1 MTKKI
6 LLVGAGKIGE
16 AIAILLKGVHDYEL
30 LVADRSEA
38 ALARLQQQTGAKT
51 LVLDVYD
58 AEAFETAARGKFA
71 LISASP
77 FFLTEQIATMARKV
91 GAHYLDLTE
100 DVNATEL
107 VSNLA
112 KNAPTAFIP
121 QCGLAPGYISIVTN
135 DLANKFDS
143 LETIRMRVG
152 ALPRF
157 PTNAMKYNL
166 TWSTEGLINEYCQPC
181 DAIVDGHKVKTIPLE
196 GLEEFALDGVRYE
209 AFNTSGGL
217 GTMCQ
222 TYANRVTSMD
232 YRSVRYPGHNAVM
245 KVLLQDLKL
254 SKRRDLL
261 KEILENAVPATLQD
275 VVLIFV
281 TVSGT
286 QNGRYLQEGY
296 VSKIFDQEVK
306 GQHLSAIQ
314 ITTASALLAV
324 LDLLSSNQIK
334 QSGLVRQED
343 VDHEQFL
350 ANRFGRYYDKA
361 LDNGQSKPLVAA
373 E

>member
-1 MTKKI
+1 MSKEI
-6 LLVGAGKIGE
+6 LLIGAGKIGE
-16 AIAILLKGVHDYEL
+16 AIAVLLKGVSDYHL
-30 LVADRSEA
+30 VVADRSETT
-38 ALARLQQQTGAKT
+38 LARLHQQTGAET
-51 LVLDVYD
+51 IVLDVYD
-58 AEAFETAARGKFA
+58 DEAFEVAARGKFA

-100 DVNATEL
+100 DVKATKL
-107 VSNLA
+107 VSDLA
-112 KNAPTAFIP
+112 KDAPTAFIP

-135 DLANKFDS
+135 DLASKFDS

-181 DAIVDGHKVKTIPLE
+181 DAIVDGQSVKILPLE

-217 GTMCQ
+217 GSMCQ
-222 TYANRVTSMD
+222 TYTNRVTTMD

-286 QNGRYLQEGY
+286 RNGRYLQEGY
-296 VSKIFDQEVK
+296 VSKIFDQEVN
-306 GQHLSAIQ
+306 GWHLSAIQ
-314 ITTASALLAV
+314 ITTASALLTV
-324 LDLLSSNQIK
+324 LDLLSSNILK
-334 QSGLVRQED
+334 QRGLVRQED
-343 VDHEQFL
+343 VDHQQFI
-350 ANRFGRYYDKA
+350 ANRFGHYYDQSM
-361 LDNGQSKPLVAA
+361 DSGQSKPLVAA